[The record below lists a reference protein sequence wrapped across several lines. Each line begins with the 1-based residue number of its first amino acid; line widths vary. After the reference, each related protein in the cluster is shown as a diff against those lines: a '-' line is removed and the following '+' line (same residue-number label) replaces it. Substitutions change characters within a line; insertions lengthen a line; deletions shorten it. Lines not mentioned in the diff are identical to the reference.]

1 MAAAPAAAPQ
11 SAWLTPEIRSPD
23 PSSEPRAEGGGLAG
37 RGLGR
42 GRGLAGY
49 RGPGLAAN
57 LVTGLDYMAVP
68 ILGYDLAGAG
78 VAA

>member
-37 RGLGR
+37 RGL
-42 GRGLAGY
+42 AGY
-49 RGPGLAAN
+49 RGPGLAGN
-57 LVTGLDYMAVP
+57 LVTGLDYVAVP